1 MAEWL
6 FKASSLEEVRVVAQD
21 LLQEME
27 PGLVLFKGQMGM
39 GKTTLIKALC
49 EHLGVEDAVTSPTF
63 SLINEYRGNQDER
76 IYHFDW
82 YRIEDEEEALAIG
95 LDEYLI
101 EGDWLFMEWP
111 EKISNLLPLEYQL
124 ISITANVDGV
134 RDISLRKVHE

>member
-6 FKASSLEEVRVVAQD
+6 FKASSLEEVRAVAQD
-21 LLQEME
+21 LLQVME

-63 SLINEYRGNQDER
+63 SLINEYRGSQDER

-95 LDEYLI
+95 LDEYI
-101 EGDWLFMEWP
+101 DEGDWLFMEWP

-124 ISITANVDGV
+124 ISITANADGV